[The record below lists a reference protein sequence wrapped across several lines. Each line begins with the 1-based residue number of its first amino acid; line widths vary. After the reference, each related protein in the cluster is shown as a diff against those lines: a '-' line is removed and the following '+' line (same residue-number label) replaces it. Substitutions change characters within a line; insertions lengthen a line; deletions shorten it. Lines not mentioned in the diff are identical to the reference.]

1 MSKDT
6 KLRQKIKDNDSQTNS
21 LKSYST
27 LQIEKSVLQKIYVV
41 QYTSTYYL
49 LDEMISATSYAKIY
63 IISKIM
69 YQIDVG
75 DFTNNDI
82 SLGQIN
88 DFSPTGTLWVFKVY
102 IVVLLIY

>member
-75 DFTNNDI
+75 DFTNNDV

-88 DFSPTGTLWVFKVY
+88 DFSPTGTLWFFLKYTVQCS
-102 IVVLLIY
+102 

>member
-1 MSKDT
+1 M
-6 KLRQKIKDNDSQTNS
+6 
-21 LKSYST
+21 
-27 LQIEKSVLQKIYVV
+27 

-49 LDEMISATSYAKIY
+49 LDEMISATSYAKIN

-69 YQIDVG
+69 HQIDVG

-88 DFSPTGTLWVFKVY
+88 DFSTTGTHSLGFFKVY
-102 IVVLLIY
+102 SVVLLIY